1 MTSIKRAIIRINL
14 NNYIDGINHH
24 LGYIDGAVSFLEPS
38 EERCVS
44 SYESIEEAEADIC
57 KTVYLSFTDTEA
69 VIEYEFIN
77 ESEEVYFNQVNF
89 MGNVYPVNKNLFS
102 ASCYEA
108 IVNFLHIPGSSPVF
122 L

>member
-1 MTSIKRAIIRINL
+1 MTSIKRAIIRIDL
-14 NNYIDGINHH
+14 DNYINALQNHP
-24 LGYIDGAVSFLEPS
+24 GFIDGSASFFEPS

-44 SYESIEEAEADIC
+44 SYETIEEAEADIC

-89 MGNVYPVNKNLFS
+89 MGNVYPVSKDLFS

-108 IVNFLHIPGSSPVF
+108 IVNFLIK
-122 L
+122 

>member
-1 MTSIKRAIIRINL
+1 MTSIKRAIIRIDL
-14 NNYIDGINHH
+14 DNYIKG
-24 LGYIDGAVSFLEPS
+24 LQKYPGFIDGSASFFEPS

-44 SYESIEEAEADIC
+44 SYETIEEAEADIC

-77 ESEEVYFNQVNF
+77 ESEDVYFNKVNF
-89 MGNVYPVNKNLFS
+89 MGNIYPVSKDLFS

-108 IVNFLHIPGSSPVF
+108 ILNFF
-122 L
+122 DK

>member
-1 MTSIKRAIIRINL
+1 MTSIKRAIIRIDL
-14 NNYIDGINHH
+14 DNYIKG
-24 LGYIDGAVSFLEPS
+24 LQKYPGFIDGSASFFEPS
-38 EERCVS
+38 KEWCVS
-44 SYESIEEAEADIC
+44 SYESLEEAEADIC

-89 MGNVYPVNKNLFS
+89 MGNVYPVSKDLFS

-108 IVNFLHIPGSSPVF
+108 ILNFF
-122 L
+122 DK